1 MLKLKTHLDV
11 LTLGV
16 NREKKMFFFFHRE
29 DSPTGRSNEVAPLVK
44 CYNLLRLS

>member
-16 NREKKMFFFFHRE
+16 NREKKCFFSLWE
-29 DSPTGRSNEVAPLVK
+29 DSPAGRSNEVAQLVK
-44 CYNLLRLS
+44 CYNQLRLS

>member
-16 NREKKMFFFFHRE
+16 NREKKMFFF
-29 DSPTGRSNEVAPLVK
+29 PLGGLTSWAFK
-44 CYNLLRLS
+44 

>member
-16 NREKKMFFFFHRE
+16 NREKKMFFFF
-29 DSPTGRSNEVAPLVK
+29 PPGGLTNWAFK
-44 CYNLLRLS
+44 

>member
-16 NREKKMFFFFHRE
+16 NREKKNVFFFPPGGLTNWAF
-29 DSPTGRSNEVAPLVK
+29 K
-44 CYNLLRLS
+44 

>member
-16 NREKKMFFFFHRE
+16 NREKKCVFFP
-29 DSPTGRSNEVAPLVK
+29 SGRTRQLGVQMKSHN
-44 CYNLLRLS
+44 